1 MVLRLDPRVP
11 VVWRTPDS
19 IQLGVD
25 RPLAVIGGL
34 TPGLERVLSALRSGV
49 PEDGAFMLGRAAGA
63 ADDEIARLIR
73 ALQPALVSGPPP
85 ADAHPGHVH
94 VDGTGIAADRIRD
107 MLLDLGIPTTT
118 ADEPDHAALAVI
130 VAHYVV
136 DPRRHGRWLR
146 RDIPHLPVVFSDTEV
161 RYGPVVEPGAGPCL
175 SCLELRHVDDDSAWP
190 AMAVQL
196 LARQAPTETPLLSS
210 ETANAVARLV
220 ESRLVDRPI
229 GRESASVRSVSYA
242 IDAETGT
249 ITSRAHQPHERC
261 GCRSL
266 PGSATAPSD
275 RAAALLTRPNSA
287 TAAAVP
293 A

>member
-1 MVLRLDPRVP
+1 M
-11 VVWRTPDS
+11 VWRTPDS

-25 RPLAVIGGL
+25 HPLAVIGGL

-63 ADDEIARLIR
+63 ADDEIAGLIR
-73 ALQPALVSGPPP
+73 ALQSALLNGTPP

-107 MLLDLGIPTTT
+107 MLLDLGIPTA
-118 ADEPDHAALAVI
+118 ADDPDGAVLAVI

-161 RYGPVVEPGAGPCL
+161 RFGPVVEPGAGPCL
-175 SCLELRHVDDDSAWP
+175 SCLELRHVDDDEHWP

-220 ESRLVDRPI
+220 RIRLVGSRRENRPL
-229 GRESASVRSVSYA
+229 RPEPASGGSVSYA

-249 ITSRAHQPHERC
+249 ITSRVHQPHERC

-266 PGSATAPSD
+266 PGSATAPAD

-287 TAAAVP
+287 TDAAVP